1 MGLLELVR
9 FLQTHSL
16 ELVQFALTGSGSM
29 DEEIEWLSTSSS
41 ITDFTN
47 HCYCCRK
54 TWQMQSCVCNT
65 MTQFS
70 QKEKVVMVLAVSAGV
85 DSCVWQSPGLE
96 REVGRESCPRPCV

>member
-54 TWQMQSCVCNT
+54 TWQMQSCVCNN
-65 MTQFS
+65 MIQFS
-70 QKEKVVMVLAVSAGV
+70 QKEKVVMVVVGGCAGRCRELCAE
-85 DSCVWQSPGLE
+85 SGFEE
-96 REVGRESCPRPCV
+96 RGG